1 MKSVIEGLGFA
12 VERVCLVLCCKLEG
26 MTWQGV
32 VLGADRSP
40 PGLIMGAI
48 ALRCPNVPTRL
59 GPQAS

>member
-32 VLGADRSP
+32 VVLGADLAAP
-40 PGLIMGAI
+40 EK
-48 ALRCPNVPTRL
+48 
-59 GPQAS
+59 